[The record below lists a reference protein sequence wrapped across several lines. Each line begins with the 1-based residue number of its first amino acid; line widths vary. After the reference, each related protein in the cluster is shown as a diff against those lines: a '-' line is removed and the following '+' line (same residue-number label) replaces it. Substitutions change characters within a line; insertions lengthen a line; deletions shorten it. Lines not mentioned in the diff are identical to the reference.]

1 MICDRPLYVDCDR
14 CGESRQFSFR
24 DVLEDPDWQTHE
36 QFDGWQIDWD
46 SPDDE
51 VLCPAC
57 LAAPVAAEGVT
68 HEGA

>member
-1 MICDRPLYVDCDR
+1 MISDRPLYVDCDQ
-14 CGESRQFSFR
+14 CGRSEQFSFR

-36 QFDGWQIDWD
+36 QFDGWRIDWD
-46 SPDDE
+46 SMDGE

-57 LAAPVAAEGVT
+57 LSGTEATEEVK